1 MSYKNKGFVADS
13 EVQQVGSFKKINDD
27 FNPVPVS
34 PVTAVTPVTAAT
46 SGPTSNQTN
55 QVTYR

>member
-34 PVTAVTPVTAAT
+34 PVTAVTAAT
-46 SGPTSNQTN
+46 PGPTSNQTN